1 MNGPSS
7 PAAGPRRLDP
17 VEAGLLVAF
26 GVLSL
31 WVVVLDLLQVVVHHR
46 VWTGTDGVYIVDQMQ
61 YLSWI
66 RSTSVHGLAA
76 NWFVLRPTIAD
87 YFQPAVAI
95 SALLNLLG
103 LPLTVALLVWKP
115 VGVVS
120 LFVAVRALV
129 HRLFAA
135 SWSRRSALTL
145 ALFFGFCTVAYGS
158 FTVLGDLYPVFLSW
172 GYTFGL
178 MALAAM
184 VGAIIIYASDRAR
197 GRVSAWPALLG
208 ALSTLL
214 HPWHGELLALV
225 LVLAEASRW
234 RQGDRA
240 GWRGLSVAVG
250 AIVLILA
257 YYWLLGRTDVS
268 WKLARVSSKHGFSI
282 WPLAIYLAPLALP
295 ALLALRR
302 RSASFLDLAVRAW
315 PVATLVEWALS
326 SSVLGATP
334 LHAFQ
339 GVTIPL
345 AVLAVQGVRGLH
357 VRWGSR
363 SRARALVVG
372 ILALATI
379 PGGVLQMRSEA
390 QLAAPTVDNA
400 NFITTGERDA
410 LEYLD
415 HDPTPGGVMSRSY
428 LGAVVPSRTGRH
440 VLVGDC
446 LWSNPGCLLRTALA
460 LQLFA
465 GGMDDVTA
473 RTFVRR
479 SGARFLLADCR
490 VNVDLG
496 PALRPILA
504 SVRRFGCA
512 TVYQV
517 RPSGPPTGPLADSG
531 TIYASVRPARSQ

>member
-7 PAAGPRRLDP
+7 PRPGRRRLDP
-17 VEAGLLVAF
+17 FEVVLLAVF

-31 WVVVLDLLQVVVHHR
+31 WVVALDLVQVLVHHR

-76 NWFVLRPTIAD
+76 NLFVLRPTIAD

-95 SALLNLLG
+95 SAVLSALG
-103 LPLTVALLVWKP
+103 LPLTLALFVWKP
-115 VGVVS
+115 VAVVS
-120 LFVAVRALV
+120 LLVAVRALV
-129 HRLFAA
+129 HRLFDGL
-135 SWSRRSALTL
+135 WSRRSAQTL

-184 VGAIIIYASDRAR
+184 VGAIVIYAADRAR
-197 GRVSAWPALLG
+197 GRVTVWPALLG
-208 ALSTLL
+208 AIATLL

-225 LVLAEASRW
+225 LVLAEGWRW
-234 RQGDRA
+234 RGGDRA
-240 GWRGLSVAVG
+240 GWRGLAAALG
-250 AIVLILA
+250 GIVVILA

-268 WKLARVSSKHGFSI
+268 WKLARGSSKHAFSI
-282 WPLAIYLAPLALP
+282 WPIAIYLAPLALP

-302 RSASFLDLAVRAW
+302 RSAGFLELAVRAW

-345 AVLAVQGVRGLH
+345 AVLAVQGVQGLD

-363 SRARALVVG
+363 ARRRMLVVG
-372 ILALATI
+372 ALALATI
-379 PGGVLQMRSEA
+379 PGGVLQLRSER
-390 QLAAPTVDNA
+390 QLAAPTADNA
-400 NFITTGERDA
+400 NFITSGERDA
-410 LEYLD
+410 LDYLD
-415 HDPTPGGVMSRSY
+415 HDPRPGGVITRSY

-446 LWSNPGCLLRTALA
+446 LWSQPGCLLRTALA

-465 GGMDDVTA
+465 GEMDDATA

-479 SGARFLLADCR
+479 SGVRFLLADCR
-490 VNVDLG
+490 VNVDLR
-496 PALRPILA
+496 PALGPMVA

-512 TVYQV
+512 TVYEV
-517 RPSGPPTGPLADSG
+517 RPTGPPTGPLADSRP
-531 TIYASVRPARSQ
+531 IYASVRPARSQ